1 MYCLFLHI
9 WVGTQY
15 SLCQT
20 LCLVAELVEVI
31 ALLAVAEND
40 THAATHVSLW
50 LTEDADAGVVFLQGI
65 EHVVVQ
71 WLCAFLRREDD
82 GRTADVLQ
90 MDSGD
95 RQAHHGTEVELK
107 LAQIGSVTES
117 NHTCIVWTRT
127 QLREDNLSLL
137 AQEELYAP
145 EAGTGQ
151 SLGHFACDVLSL
163 LQSLLWK
170 LEWLPAL
177 TVVAAL
183 LYVSDRWAEEGRAIL
198 LGYGEEGE
206 F

>member
-1 MYCLFLHI
+1 M
-9 WVGTQY
+9 
-15 SLCQT
+15 SLR
-20 LCLVAELVEVI
+20 L
-31 ALLAVAEND
+31 
-40 THAATHVSLW
+40 S
-50 LTEDADAGVVFLQGI
+50 EDADAGVVFLQGI
-65 EHVVVQ
+65 KHVVVQ
-71 WLCAFLRREDD
+71 WLCAFLWREDD

-107 LAQIGSVTES
+107 LAQVGSVTEG

-127 QLREDNLSLL
+127 QLRENYLTLL

-145 EAGTGQ
+145 ETSTGQ
-151 SLGHFACDVLSL
+151 RLGYFAGNMFSL

-183 LYVSDRWAEEGRAIL
+183 LYVSDRWAKEGRTIL
-198 LGYGEEGE
+198 LGYGEESE
-206 F
+206 L